1 MLRIYPEPLQMRFSL
16 RNFLV
21 LPFLLLFLAAAG
33 LIGWAGYRSGQ
44 ESLEQFQRQM
54 AAEIGVR
61 IAAHLDRFFSSA
73 THVALSNAEAIRS
86 GRLDPARPEDLQ
98 RQFIGQM
105 RHLPYLTFV
114 SFGLADGQYVGATR
128 LLDTNEVRVMT
139 SLKSEGMTIDTYG
152 VDDNNVRGIRLTRG
166 PDFDARTR
174 IWFKRA
180 KEAGQASWY
189 PVYKYK
195 PYDSLGVGVSIP
207 VADTQGRFLG
217 VATGD
222 VALVQIS
229 RYLRAQS
236 IGRSGVAFVAEPG
249 GTLVATSQ
257 PEPVFRLDGD
267 NVVRLGI
274 ADYGDPRIRAAG
286 EWLRGQDKP
295 SGQRF
300 LDVGGERVLLDVR
313 HYRDSRGLD
322 LLVGVLLPE
331 RDFAGSFHANL
342 KLVAWLTLGVSALGA
357 LFGVILSG
365 WLARPL
371 NEINR
376 RAERIASGE
385 WVGDV
390 ESNSA
395 IREYAQLQHSFN
407 VMAASLRDSFSS
419 LESRVAERTRALEAA
434 NDELER
440 IATLDGLTH
449 IANRRR
455 FDVVLQQEW
464 RRCLRERMPMSLLML
479 DVDDFKAFND
489 EYGHQAGDEVL
500 VRIAKV
506 CDAAMKRS
514 TDTAARYGGEEFAVI
529 LANTDADGAMRV
541 AEAIAQG
548 VRDLAIAH
556 RRATAVPIV
565 TVSIGVATVMPD
577 VRESAEGLIGAAD
590 HALYAA
596 KRAGRNRISKLP
608 A

>member
-1 MLRIYPEPLQMRFSL
+1 MRFSL

-21 LPFLLLFLAAAG
+21 LPFLLLFLAAAA

-54 AAEIGVR
+54 AAEVGVR
-61 IAAHLDRFFSSA
+61 IAAHLDRFFSAA
-73 THVALSNAEAIRS
+73 THVAQSNAEALRS
-86 GRLDPARPEDLQ
+86 GRLNPARPDDLQ
-98 RQFIGQM
+98 RQFVGQI

-114 SFGLADGQYVGATR
+114 SIGLADGQYVGATR

-139 SLKSEGMTIDTYG
+139 SLKTEGMTIDTFR
-152 VDDNNVRGIRLTRG
+152 VDDDNARGIRINRG

-174 IWFKRA
+174 VWFTRA
-180 KEAGQASWY
+180 QEAGRVSWY

-195 PYDSLGVGVSIP
+195 PYDSLGIGVSLP
-207 VADTQGRFLG
+207 VSDAQGRAIG
-217 VATGD
+217 VVTGD
-222 VALVQIS
+222 VALVQIG

-236 IGRSGVAFVAEPG
+236 IGRSAVAFVAEPDG
-249 GTLVATSQ
+249 NLIATSQ
-257 PEPVFRLDGD
+257 PEPVFRLEGE

-286 EWLRGQDKP
+286 EWLRTNDQP

-313 HYRDSRGLD
+313 HYRDNNGLS

-331 RDFAGSFHANL
+331 RDFATTFHANL
-342 KLVAWLTLGVSALGA
+342 KLVAWLSLGVAALGA

-376 RAERIASGE
+376 RAERIAGGE

-390 ESNSA
+390 ESSSA

-407 VMAASLRDSFSS
+407 RMAAGLREAFSS
-419 LESRVAERTRALEAA
+419 LESRVSERTRALELA

-464 RRCLRERMPMSLLML
+464 RRCLREHIPMSLLML
-479 DVDDFKAFND
+479 DVDDFKAYND
-489 EYGHQAGDEVL
+489 EYGHQAGDDVL
-500 VRIAKV
+500 IRIAAV
-506 CDAAMKRS
+506 CNAAMKRS

-529 LANTDADGAMRV
+529 LAHTDAEGAMRV

-548 VRDLAIAH
+548 VRDLGITH
-556 RRATAVPIV
+556 RRATAAPIV
-565 TVSIGVATVMPD
+565 TVSIGVATMMPD
-577 VRESAEGLIGAAD
+577 VRESAEGLVGAAD

-596 KRAGRNRISKLP
+596 KRAGRNRISRTP

>member
-1 MLRIYPEPLQMRFSL
+1 MRFSL

-21 LPFLLLFLAAAG
+21 LPFLLLFLASAAV
-33 LIGWAGYRSGQ
+33 IGWVSYRSGQ

-54 AAEIGVR
+54 AAEVGVR
-61 IAAHLDRFFSSA
+61 IAAHLDRFFSAA
-73 THVALSNAEAIRS
+73 THVAQSNAEALRS
-86 GRLDPARPEDLQ
+86 GRLNPARPDDLQ
-98 RQFIGQM
+98 RQFVGQI

-114 SFGLADGQYVGATR
+114 SIGLADGQYVGATR

-139 SLKSEGMTIDTYG
+139 SLKAEGMTIDTYR
-152 VDDNNVRGIRLTRG
+152 VEDDNARGIRINRG

-174 IWFKRA
+174 VWFTRA
-180 KEAGQASWY
+180 QEAGRASWY

-195 PYDSLGVGVSIP
+195 PYDSLGIGVSLP
-207 VADTQGRFLG
+207 VSDAQGRAIG
-217 VATGD
+217 VVTGD
-222 VALVQIS
+222 VALVQIG

-236 IGRSGVAFVAEPG
+236 IGRSGVAFVAEPDG
-249 GTLVATSQ
+249 KLIATSQ
-257 PEPVFRLDGD
+257 PEPVFRLEGE

-286 EWLRGQDKP
+286 EWLRTNDQP

-313 HYRDSRGLD
+313 HYRDNNGLN

-331 RDFAGSFHANL
+331 RDFATTFHANL
-342 KLVAWLTLGVSALGA
+342 KLVAWLTLGIAALGA

-376 RAERIASGE
+376 RAERIAGGE

-390 ESNSA
+390 ECRSA
-395 IREYAQLQHSFN
+395 IREYAQLQQSFN
-407 VMAASLRDSFSS
+407 AMAASLREAFSG
-419 LESRVAERTRALEAA
+419 LESRVSERTRALELA

-455 FDVVLQQEW
+455 FDLVLQQEW
-464 RRCLRERMPMSLLML
+464 RRCLRERIPMSLLML
-479 DVDDFKAFND
+479 DVDDFKAYND
-489 EYGHQAGDEVL
+489 EYGHQAGDDVL
-500 VRIAKV
+500 IRIAAV
-506 CDAAMKRS
+506 CNAAMKRS

-529 LANTDADGAMRV
+529 LAHTDAEGAMRV

-548 VRDLAIAH
+548 VRDLGITH
-556 RRATAVPIV
+556 RRATAAPIV
-565 TVSIGVATVMPD
+565 TVSIGIATMMPD
-577 VRESAEGLIGAAD
+577 VRESAGGLVGAAD

-596 KRAGRNRISKLP
+596 KRAGRNRISRAP

>member
-1 MLRIYPEPLQMRFSL
+1 MRFSL
-16 RNFLV
+16 RSFLV
-21 LPFLLLFLAAAG
+21 LPFLLLFLAAAA

-54 AAEIGVR
+54 AAEVGVR
-61 IAAHLDRFFSSA
+61 IAAHLDRFFSAA
-73 THVALSNAEAIRS
+73 THVAQSNAEALRS
-86 GRLDPARPEDLQ
+86 GRLNPARPDDLQ
-98 RQFIGQM
+98 RQFVGQI

-114 SFGLADGQYVGATR
+114 SIGLADGQYVGATR

-139 SLKSEGMTIDTYG
+139 SLKTEGMTIDTFR
-152 VDDNNVRGIRLTRG
+152 VDDDNARGIRINRG

-174 IWFKRA
+174 VWFTRA
-180 KEAGQASWY
+180 QEARRVSWY

-195 PYDSLGVGVSIP
+195 PYDSLGIGVSLP
-207 VADTQGRFLG
+207 VSDAQGRAIG
-217 VATGD
+217 VVTGD
-222 VALVQIS
+222 VALVQID

-236 IGRSGVAFVAEPG
+236 IGRSGVAFVAEPDG
-249 GTLVATSQ
+249 KLIATSQ
-257 PEPVFRLDGD
+257 PEPVFRLEGE

-286 EWLRGQDKP
+286 EWLRTNDQP

-313 HYRDSRGLD
+313 HYRDSNGLN

-331 RDFAGSFHANL
+331 RDFATTFHANM
-342 KLVAWLTLGVSALGA
+342 KLVAWLTLGIAALGA
-357 LFGVILSG
+357 LFGVLLSG

-376 RAERIASGE
+376 RAERIAGGE

-390 ESNSA
+390 ESRSA
-395 IREYAQLQHSFN
+395 IREYAQLQQSFN
-407 VMAASLRDSFSS
+407 AMAASLREAFSG
-419 LESRVAERTRALEAA
+419 LESRVSERTRALELA

-455 FDVVLQQEW
+455 FDIVLQQEW
-464 RRCLRERMPMSLLML
+464 RRCLRERIPISLLML
-479 DVDDFKAFND
+479 DVDDFKAYND
-489 EYGHQAGDEVL
+489 EYGHQAGDDVL
-500 VRIAKV
+500 IRIAAV
-506 CDAAMKRS
+506 CNAAMKRS

-529 LANTDADGAMRV
+529 LAHTDAEGAMRV

-548 VRDLAIAH
+548 VRDLGITH
-556 RRATAVPIV
+556 RRATAAPIV
-565 TVSIGVATVMPD
+565 TVSIGVATMMPD
-577 VRESAEGLIGAAD
+577 VRESAEGLVGAAD

-596 KRAGRNRISKLP
+596 KRAGRNRISRTP

>member
-1 MLRIYPEPLQMRFSL
+1 MRFSL
-16 RNFLV
+16 RSFLV
-21 LPFLLLFLAAAG
+21 LPFLLLFLAAAA

-54 AAEIGVR
+54 AAEVGVR
-61 IAAHLDRFFSSA
+61 IAAHLDRFFSAA
-73 THVALSNAEAIRS
+73 THVALSNAEALRS
-86 GRLDPARPEDLQ
+86 GRLNPARPDDLQ
-98 RQFIGQM
+98 RQFVGQI

-114 SFGLADGQYVGATR
+114 SIGLADGQYVGATR

-139 SLKSEGMTIDTYG
+139 SLKTEGMTIDTFR
-152 VDDNNVRGIRLTRG
+152 VDDDNARGIRINRG

-174 IWFKRA
+174 VWFTRA
-180 KEAGQASWY
+180 QEAGRVSWY

-195 PYDSLGVGVSIP
+195 PYDSLGIGVSLP
-207 VADTQGRFLG
+207 VSDAQGRAIG
-217 VATGD
+217 VVTGD
-222 VALVQIS
+222 VALVQIG

-236 IGRSGVAFVAEPG
+236 IGRSGVAFVAEPDG
-249 GTLVATSQ
+249 KLIATSQ
-257 PEPVFRLDGD
+257 PEPVFRLEGE

-274 ADYGDPRIRAAG
+274 ADYGDPRIRVAG
-286 EWLRGQDKP
+286 EWLRTNGQP

-313 HYRDSRGLD
+313 HYRDSNGLN

-331 RDFAGSFHANL
+331 RDFATTFHANM
-342 KLVAWLTLGVSALGA
+342 KLVAWLTLGIAALGA
-357 LFGVILSG
+357 LFGVLLSG

-376 RAERIASGE
+376 RAERIAGGE

-390 ESNSA
+390 ESRSA
-395 IREYAQLQHSFN
+395 IREYAQLQQSFN
-407 VMAASLRDSFSS
+407 AMAASLREAFSG
-419 LESRVAERTRALEAA
+419 LESRVSERTRALELA

-455 FDVVLQQEW
+455 FDIVLQQEW
-464 RRCLRERMPMSLLML
+464 RRCLRERIPISLLML
-479 DVDDFKAFND
+479 DVDDFKAYND
-489 EYGHQAGDEVL
+489 EYGHQAGDDVL
-500 VRIAKV
+500 IRIAAV
-506 CDAAMKRS
+506 CNAAMKRS

-529 LANTDADGAMRV
+529 LAHTDAEGAMRV

-548 VRDLAIAH
+548 VRDLGITH
-556 RRATAVPIV
+556 RRATAAPIV
-565 TVSIGVATVMPD
+565 TVSIGVATMMPD
-577 VRESAEGLIGAAD
+577 VRESAEGLVGAAD

-596 KRAGRNRISKLP
+596 KRAGRNRISRTP